1 VKGPRNVCLH
11 GKAIISNERRIT
23 SENIISHENV
33 RYARDYELR
42 QAYDASHEG
51 VRGQKMSD
59 KKCGRHNGM
68 TQT

>member
-1 VKGPRNVCLH
+1 MFACTGRRLFLTN
-11 GKAIISNERRIT
+11 RRII

-33 RYARDYELR
+33 RYARNYELR

>member
-1 VKGPRNVCLH
+1 MFARTGRRLFLTN
-11 GKAIISNERRIT
+11 RRIT